1 MNNYSLNSLITL
13 VESIYRAYGFNT
25 DDAKYITDTLIKSD
39 AYGIRTHGINRLMMY
54 HTQILEGLVKL
65 NSKPE
70 IVFESPVSCVIDGH
84 EGMGQLVSR
93 FAMSKTIE
101 KAKRSGIC
109 LTTVRNSNHYGFA
122 SYYSL
127 EATKQNLI
135 GISMTNSLAC
145 VVPTHG
151 VQAML
156 GTNPIAVS
164 IPTGGVPFNFDVATS
179 TVPLGKIEVA
189 QKEGKQIPDSWGLDE
204 NYQATTNPSDIL
216 KSIYSGLSGLFP
228 LGGESEETGS
238 HKGYGLSML
247 VEYLTGIISLG
258 QTSNHIEE
266 HTHSGVSHFFMVI
279 DPKIF
284 GPADLIQT
292 KLNAFLDEIKTS
304 KKSPNHDRI
313 YIHGEKEFE
322 YYERVKMHGLDINDE
337 DMNELKNICAELN
350 IDVKEYIYKEDSD
363 NLFLK

>member
-1 MNNYSLNSLITL
+1 MKNNISLETLRSL
-13 VESIYRAYGFNT
+13 VESIYKAYGFT
-25 DDAKYITDTLIKSD
+25 SEDAAYISDTLIMSN

-54 HTQILEGLVKL
+54 HNQIKNKVIELD
-65 NSKPE
+65 SSSE
-70 IVFESPVSCVIDGH
+70 IVFESPISCVIDGH
-84 EGMGQLVSR
+84 SGMGQLVSQ
-93 FAMSKTIE
+93 FAINKTIE
-101 KAKRSGIC
+101 KAKKSGIC
-109 LTTVRNSNHYGFA
+109 LTSVRNSNHYGFA

-127 EATKQNLI
+127 QACKENLI

-151 VQAML
+151 VKAML

-164 IPTGGVPFNFDVATS
+164 IPTGSIPFNFDVATS

-189 QKEGKQIPDSWGLDE
+189 QKENKSIPDSWGLDE

-266 HTHSGVSHFFMVI
+266 HTHSGVCHFFMVI
-279 DPKIF
+279 DPQIF
-284 GPADLIQT
+284 GPADLIQA

-322 YYERVKMHGLDINDE
+322 YYERVKMHGLNINDE

-350 IDVKEYIYKEDSD
+350 IDVKEYI
-363 NLFLK
+363 